1 MSHTFESQY
10 EMIGG
15 AEALAR
21 LVDTF
26 YNLVAKHPD
35 LAPIFPDDLTETKEK
50 QYMFLTQFFGG
61 PALYSQK
68 HGHPMLRA
76 RHMPFPITPK
86 RAEAWLSCMGKAMD
100 GLELKDD
107 VRKAVMDRLTLTAYH
122 MINTRE
128 E

>member
-1 MSHTFESQY
+1 MSLFESQY
-10 EMIGG
+10 DQIGG

-26 YNLVAKHPD
+26 YDLVAKDPD
-35 LAPIFPDDLTETKEK
+35 LAPIFPEDFTEVKEK

-68 HGHPMLRA
+68 YGHPMLRA
-76 RHMPFPITPK
+76 RHMPFPVTPK
-86 RAEAWLSCMGKAMD
+86 RAEAWLACMNKAID
-100 GLELKDD
+100 VLDLDAS